1 MYITMEDYTALYDA
15 IEEKTFN
22 RIAFEACRIMDD
34 HTTGIDGVK
43 KLQKY
48 FPAEEYDAVAV
59 KHCTA
64 KLVNILY
71 QIQAA
76 EKAADMG
83 RGYTETEQGLQRKII
98 SRVESGSEAISY
110 SEIKTDNTAID
121 LAAADT
127 SARFK
132 LLASV
137 IREFLSGVTDANGI
151 NLLYM
156 GPYPMRY
163 RHV

>member
-1 MYITMEDYTALYDA
+1 MYIKMDEYTELYDA
-15 IEEKTFN
+15 MDKKTFN
-22 RIAFEACRIMDD
+22 HIAFEACRIMDD

-43 KLQKY
+43 KLQQY
-48 FPAEEYDAVAV
+48 FPVNEYDALAV
-59 KHCTA
+59 KHCAA

-71 QIQAA
+71 QIQVA
-76 EKAADMG
+76 EKAAAMG
-83 RGYTETEQGLQRKII
+83 RGYTDTEQGLQRKII

-121 LAAADT
+121 LAAANT
-127 SARFK
+127 SERFK

-137 IREFLSGVTDANGI
+137 IRESLSGVTDANGI

-156 GPYPMRY
+156 GPYPMRC